1 MSSKMRLN
9 PACCCRSYLAQT
21 GLDSWLLA
29 DWNAYDQY
37 EVSIPIEEAA
47 DCLVK
52 VLLALLVSTCFE
64 SNLMGLMNFDFKT

>member
-1 MSSKMRLN
+1 MDTSSRIVHKDAKRAHGLYRFDCAKS
-9 PACCCRSYLAQT
+9 PHVCCRSYLAQT

-52 VLLALLVSTCFE
+52 VL
-64 SNLMGLMNFDFKT
+64 